1 MRRLGATQEHATTK
15 DTKNT
20 EGDQKSG
27 FFFVA
32 FVLFV
37 VNRGFHFRMERVAGQ
52 WSVVL
57 YRR

>member
-1 MRRLGATQEHATTK
+1 LGATQEHATTK

-37 VNRGFHFRMERVAGQ
+37 VNRGFHFRMERIAGQ
-52 WSVVL
+52 KSVVL